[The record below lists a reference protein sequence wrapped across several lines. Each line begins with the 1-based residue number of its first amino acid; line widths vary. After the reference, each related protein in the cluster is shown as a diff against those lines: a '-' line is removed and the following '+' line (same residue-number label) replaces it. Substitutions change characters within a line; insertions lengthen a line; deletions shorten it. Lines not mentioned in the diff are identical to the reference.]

1 MHAGDVRIY
10 VPLTIAGLRELHEQS
25 RLAPAPIRAHAVTD
39 ACRDLIQGD
48 EEECEYTAL
57 MAAALDSIRLVAKAD
72 GPARRVVV
80 AAEVDPSVVRP
91 HGSEP
96 TGVEVLAEISIRQ
109 CASVH
114 VDDDAAAS
122 DIAQVR
128 DAMAASA
135 NAQPSHDDV
144 DLLSDY
150 ELLWFAT
157 QEIADLLA

>member
-1 MHAGDVRIY
+1 MRIY
-10 VPLTIAGLRELHEQS
+10 VPLTMSGLRDLHEQS

-39 ACRDLIQGD
+39 ECRDLLQVD

-57 MAAALDSIRLVAKAD
+57 MAAALDSVRLLAQGD
-72 GPARRVVV
+72 GPSRRIVV
-80 AAEVDPSVVRP
+80 AADVDASVVRSI
-91 HGSEP
+91 GTDP
-96 TGVEVLAEISIRQ
+96 TAVEVSAEISIRQ

-114 VDDDAAAS
+114 VDDDAASS

-128 DAMAASA
+128 AALAASA
-135 NAQPSHDDV
+135 NTPLSLDAV
-144 DLLSDY
+144 DLLNDH